1 MKWIGQ
7 RIVNFISRFRNDV
20 YIENLTEPE
29 DAYRILVVDNYNQV
43 KEKDPSSLDIDVSD
57 FMSNGANNRV
67 LTAINTDTMQ
77 AETYLLFEN
86 TENTSILKLVSNQND
101 ADYFTIGTSTNGE
114 TTITTQDA
122 DAALANLSFKVDGD
136 YYFIKQ
142 GNTSDY
148 LKLEIGAHGSATF
161 TTVDAA
167 AAAADFEIDAD
178 GVITLDSGGTNGAI
192 NLENAG
198 TKFADFSVHHSASYL
213 TMYENGGASTDDYFS
228 IFVAANGATTLRTL
242 DADAAAANLSLEIDG
257 SFAVSSSEIN
267 ISSDGNITGASWAG
281 GVIASA
287 YLDADTCHLSATQ
300 TFTGAK
306 TFSAI
311 QTTFTNATADSP
323 LVKILNTTDDDQAGR
338 LMFEK
343 LRDDDAVATGQN
355 LGEIWFTGQDNAQ
368 NTEDYAYIVGKIDVG
383 TGGQE
388 SGKLQFG
395 VAAHDG
401 SNRTALTL
409 TGGSE
414 AAEVDATI
422 GLGANS
428 VVTIPGNIDLAGDI
442 DVDGTL
448 ETDALTIGG
457 AAVLAQATASA
468 VGAVELATT
477 SEADTGTDTTRAVTP
492 EGLKSHVDLRYA
504 ESFMTWSASGVSSMD
519 GSDPEWIFP
528 NTGKGIYEE
537 DWNKDENITATSVGT
552 TTYTVTRYSA
562 VNGFVMPRAGYCLGF
577 HAHGRNNNSDASFKA
592 GLFHLEGSTTS
603 ATNNGG
609 VDYGST
615 GNTNEATLRW
625 IATADEAEASGG
637 ADGTSSHSFKGP
649 CKLVS
654 NTTAFA
660 ITPGDVLL
668 PAIMGPDGSD
678 EIFITMSIIIA
689 TPLTTIG

>member
-7 RIVNFISRFRNDV
+7 HIYDLVARFRNDV
-20 YIENLTEPE
+20 YLEDISTGTIASGGHLGLDSNNKIVKATDGGGDLTGIT
-29 DAYRILVVDNYNQV
+29 AGTGLSG
-43 KEKDPSSLDIDVSD
+43 SSLTGPVPTLNVDASQTQI
-57 FMSNGANNRV
+57 
-67 LTAINTDTMQ
+67 TAI
-77 AETYLLFEN
+77 
-86 TENTSILKLVSNQND
+86 
-101 ADYFTIGTSTNGE
+101 G
-114 TTITTQDA
+114 TITT
-122 DAALANLSFKVDGD
+122 
-136 YYFIKQ
+136 
-142 GNTSDY
+142 
-148 LKLEIGAHGSATF
+148 
-161 TTVDAA
+161 
-167 AAAADFEIDAD
+167 
-178 GVITLDSGGTNGAI
+178 GVWNGTA
-192 NLENAG
+192 
-198 TKFADFSVHHSASYL
+198 
-213 TMYENGGASTDDYFS
+213 
-228 IFVAANGATTLRTL
+228 
-242 DADAAAANLSLEIDG
+242 
-257 SFAVSSSEIN
+257 
-267 ISSDGNITGASWAG
+267 
-281 GVIASA
+281 IASA
-287 YLDADTCHLSATQ
+287 YLDADTAHLSGNQ
-300 TFTGAK
+300 TFTGSK
-306 TFSAI
+306 IFSSTA
-311 QTTFTNATADSP
+311 TTFTSATADSP
-323 LVKILNTTDDDQAGR
+323 LVKILNTTDDDQASR

-428 VVTIPGNIDLAGDI
+428 VVTIPGNIDLAGN
-442 DVDGTL
+442 
-448 ETDALTIGG
+448 LTIGG
-457 AAVLAQATASA
+457 SVVLAQATASA

-477 SEADTGTDTTRAVTP
+477 AEADTGTDADRVVTP

-528 NTGKGIYEE
+528 NTGKGVYEE
-537 DWNKDENITATSVGT
+537 DWNKDENITATSVGG
-552 TTYTVTRYSA
+552 TTYTVTRFSA

-577 HAHGRNNNSDASFKA
+577 HAHGRNNDSDVSFKA

-689 TPLTTIG
+689 TPLTTIGQNK